1 MWLFNLKNT
10 LPLMRKKPYG
20 KILKNETKK
29 QHLSTVPNS
38 WLRLG
43 GGNEMKWNEMN
54 HFRIFFP
61 SLVWEF

>member
-29 QHLSTVPNS
+29 QYLSTVPNS

-43 GGNEMKWNEMN
+43 GGNGME
-54 HFRIFFP
+54 
-61 SLVWEF
+61 